1 MFTMIGALGRWFLKV
16 LNGLGLWVIFFLEL
30 LFSIFRGI
38 EFKPLLTQIS
48 KIGTLGLPVIAFM
61 SIFVGGVM
69 AIQSEYTLRKF
80 GAEAFTGSAVSL
92 AVIRELSPVLTA
104 LLVIGRSG
112 SAITAELGVMKITE
126 QIDALRSLRV
136 NVTSFLYAPRFW
148 GFVITM
154 PVLTGFSMVVAVL
167 ASYLLSIYILGLS
180 GGMFVSQ
187 MHSAVEFADIMS
199 GLLKGLFFGMVSG
212 LISVYKGVG
221 CEMGSQGVNRA
232 TTESVVLA
240 SILVLVS
247 DFVLTSLFLKY
258 LF

>member
-1 MFTMIGALGRWFLKV
+1 MLAKLGRPFLLS
-16 LNGLGLWVIFFLEL
+16 LNGLGQWTIFMWRLVISLFGELEL
-30 LFSIFRGI
+30 
-38 EFKPLLTQIS
+38 KPLLNQIVR
-48 KIGTLGLPVIAFM
+48 IGTLGLPVIAFM
-61 SIFVGGVM
+61 SVFVGGVM
-69 AIQSEYTLRKF
+69 AVQSEYTLRKF

-112 SAITAELGVMKITE
+112 SAVTAEIGVMKITE

-136 NVTSFLYAPRFW
+136 SVNSFLYAPRFW

-154 PVLTGFSMVVAVL
+154 PVLTGFSMVVAVMS
-167 ASYLLSIYILGLS
+167 AYILGVSVLGLS
-180 GGMFVSQ
+180 AGMFVSQ

-199 GLLKGLFFGMVSG
+199 GLLKGLFFGAISG
-212 LISVYKGVG
+212 LVAVYKGVE